1 MTNFRAEQL
10 TAFGIP
16 LGEAFQLRD
25 DLLGVFGDPETTG
38 KPSGDD
44 LRSGKR
50 TVLLAEAVG
59 GSVENFVAMMNRQAQ
74 AFGLKDKADLLQRGS
89 DPGPFV
95 ASKGAGCGTVILIA
109 VVIIILLII
118 LSDCSGGSSGGSGY
132 SRSSGGSWGG
142 YSSGGGH
149 K

>member
-1 MTNFRAEQL
+1 MEQ
-10 TAFGIP
+10 TAN
-16 LGEAFQLRD
+16 E
-25 DLLGVFGDPETTG
+25 VTWS
-38 KPSGDD
+38 SGDRLQAD
-44 LRSGKR
+44 
-50 TVLLAEAVG
+50 TV
-59 GSVENFVAMMNRQAQ
+59 AQ

-132 SRSSGGSWGG
+132 SRNSGGSWGG